1 MLTILV
7 PILVSY
13 LLPAAQLLTAS
24 KLRLALHEHS
34 LHWLMKIGPRYP
46 QEFKSLMAEAPELR
60 AQLESAVRANQQLG
74 SQTSQ
79 KGRHDAQ
86 NSARAAAAAAA
97 SSAPAKPIIQ
107 LKMDFSN
114 FTATAAAKQ
123 AAP

>member
-13 LLPAAQLLTAS
+13 LLPSAQLSTAT

-34 LHWLMKIGPRYP
+34 LQWLMKIGPRYP

-60 AQLESAVRANQQLG
+60 AQLEAAVRANQQLG
-74 SQTSQ
+74 THASQ

-86 NSARAAAAAAA
+86 NSAKAAAAAAA
-97 SSAPAKPIIQ
+97 SSAPTKPIIQ

-114 FTATAAAKQ
+114 FTSTTAK
-123 AAP
+123 P